1 MRPDIDGLVVHA
13 EQAIERLREG
23 EVGSVIGEDILVIL
37 EVFREGMVIEQAVI
51 ILELRGGEGRRNGAL
66 LEGGSEGVV
75 TILELVASFHGDS
88 GRNPKAGKA
97 NTEMGWKK
105 KSSRISESRAFV
117 ACPPPP
123 RTPKHFN
130 PEERETPRNAF

>member
-123 RTPKHFN
+123 ARQNTSIPK
-130 PEERETPRNAF
+130 REKTPRNAF

>member
-88 GRNPKAGKA
+88 G
-97 NTEMGWKK
+97 
-105 KSSRISESRAFV
+105 
-117 ACPPPP
+117 
-123 RTPKHFN
+123 
-130 PEERETPRNAF
+130 